1 MSNTPGAQARASTH
15 AGRNRPSDVDELR
28 DNIADI
34 AGGVGDMASRQY
46 EQAYD
51 IATDAVEETGQ
62 IIRRNPL
69 VSIGVGLGVGF
80 LLGLIQPDDTLSS
93 FPLLSEIP
101 MAKEP
106 KTLDELFHDTLKDIY
121 FAEKKILATLPKMAK
136 AAQNGELKAAFEKHR
151 DETDGQVE
159 RPDQVFAIIHK

>member
-46 EQAYD
+46 EQTYD
-51 IATDAVEETGQ
+51 VATDAVEETGQ

-80 LLGLIQPDDTLSS
+80 LLGLILTGGRTQR
-93 FPLLSEIP
+93 
-101 MAKEP
+101 A
-106 KTLDELFHDTLKDIY
+106 
-121 FAEKKILATLPKMAK
+121 
-136 AAQNGELKAAFEKHR
+136 
-151 DETDGQVE
+151 
-159 RPDQVFAIIHK
+159 

>member
-28 DNIADI
+28 HNIADI
-34 AGGVGDMASRQY
+34 GGDVGDMASCQY

-80 LLGLIQPDDTLSS
+80 LLGLILTGGRTQR
-93 FPLLSEIP
+93 
-101 MAKEP
+101 A
-106 KTLDELFHDTLKDIY
+106 
-121 FAEKKILATLPKMAK
+121 
-136 AAQNGELKAAFEKHR
+136 
-151 DETDGQVE
+151 
-159 RPDQVFAIIHK
+159 